1 MPRGSNPK
9 SLANLRP
16 WKPGERGNPHW
27 AGRQKGS
34 RNKINQDYID
44 AFCREF
50 EQHGPAVFAKV
61 RKKMPHVWLR
71 LAAELMPKQMQV
83 EHSYADMTDEQ
94 LRNRIAELNA
104 AIANE
109 LASGPAPRA
118 GEPDPGTPP
127 TDTRH

>member
-1 MPRGSNPK
+1 MLPRGSNPK

-71 LAAELMPKQMQV
+71 LAAELLPKQVQV
-83 EHSYADMTDEQ
+83 EHALAEMTEEPIERR
-94 LRNRIAELNA
+94 LAEVRA
-104 AIANE
+104 AISNE
-109 LASGPAPRA
+109 VGAAARGA
-118 GEPDPGTPP
+118 GAVGGATP

>member
-1 MPRGSNPK
+1 
-9 SLANLRP
+9 LRP

-50 EQHGPAVFAKV
+50 EKHGEAVFAEV

-71 LAAELMPKQMQV
+71 LAAELLPKQVQV
-83 EHSYADMTDEQ
+83 EHGLSDVTDEQ
-94 LRNRIAELNA
+94 LRARIAELNA

-109 LASGPAPRA
+109 IGPAPRVGDA
-118 GEPDPGTPP
+118 DVGTPP
-127 TDTRH
+127 SDTRH

>member
-1 MPRGSNPK
+1 
-9 SLANLRP
+9 LRP

-50 EQHGPAVFAKV
+50 EKHGDAVFAEV

-71 LAAELMPKQMQV
+71 LAAELLPKQMQV
-83 EHSYADMTDEQ
+83 EHGFADMTDEQ
-94 LRNRIAELNA
+94 LRQRIAELNS

-109 LASGPAPRA
+109 LGNAPRT
-118 GEPDPGTPP
+118 GGPDPGTPP
-127 TDTRH
+127 SDTRH

>member
-16 WKPGERGNPHW
+16 WKSGERGNPHW

-71 LAAELMPKQMQV
+71 LAAELLPKQVQV
-83 EHSYADMTDEQ
+83 EHSTADMTVEQ
-94 LRNRIAELNA
+94 LEQRIRELDA
-104 AIANE
+104 AIAQE
-109 LASGPAPRA
+109 LGTAPRA
-118 GEPDPGTPP
+118 GGVDGAAPP
-127 TDTRH
+127 TDTLH

>member
-109 LASGPAPRA
+109 LGPAARTGDA
-118 GEPDPGTPP
+118 EVGTPP